1 MDEEKLT
8 SPDSN
13 EQNETQLTEKEVW
26 DILEFAQ
33 NYFDIGSFINVGA
46 NRSDLLIG
54 NANSIDAMIQT
65 STLEAEKLVEYS
77 QNLELE
83 SQIYR
88 KLISY
93 LGNLLSFDFT
103 YAASAYDG
111 KNDYTSAA
119 YKKDLR
125 AVELFFNRFDYKKE
139 FINVTRHLLR
149 NEIFY
154 CVPRFEGTKI
164 ILQELPRQFCYITGK
179 GEYSYR
185 FAFDFSYFD
194 GNKDALVGFPEYFIK
209 TYNEISNTSG
219 SRTKQRKRGE
229 RFIEL
234 PPDVAFVFKFNLET
248 LSGVPVF
255 SGLFKDLINQN
266 LMRNLQK
273 SSDMAAAQRLVV
285 GQLGRNKDTQ
295 AKIGNNFDI
304 DAKLLGQFMAF
315 MKSALSDAIKLAALP
330 LEQVQAISFPA
341 EKDLYKD
348 YLKTTLSSS
357 GVNSNL
363 IFADSDN
370 RSNSV
375 ETQLSMNVDEQLMEK
390 SIYPQAESFLELFVN
405 QFTKKYLFTFKFEGT
420 DFYTNKSQRLDAITK
435 MMNYGVLL
443 PQKIASALGMNPFD
457 FYRQIEEGYASGISD
472 KFTKLINVGSNDSD
486 SVGRP
491 QKEDSELSDSGVATR
506 DSGGNIDRGGRV

>member
-1 MDEEKLT
+1 MDNENLMSPIPDESDNSELT
-8 SPDSN
+8 Q
-13 EQNETQLTEKEVW
+13 EQVW
-26 DILEFAQ
+26 DVLSFAQ
-33 NYFDIGSFINVGA
+33 NYFNVGSFINIGA
-46 NRSDLLIG
+46 NRTDLLSNGI
-54 NANSIDAMIQT
+54 NSIDAMIQG
-65 STLEAEKLVEYS
+65 SDSESEKLIEYS
-77 QNLELE
+77 QKLELE

-103 YAASAYDG
+103 YVSNAYDG
-111 KNDYTSAA
+111 KNDYNSLA
-119 YKKDLR
+119 YKKDLKI
-125 AVELFFNRFDYKKE
+125 VENFFNRFDYKKE

-149 NEIFY
+149 NEVFY
-154 CVPRFEGTKI
+154 CVPRFEGNKI
-164 ILQELPRQFCYITGK
+164 ILQELPRQFCHITGK
-179 GEYSYR
+179 GEYCYR

-194 GNKDALVGFPEYFIK
+194 SNQDALIGFPEYFTK
-209 TYNEISNTSG
+209 TYNEIINDRDLKTK
-219 SRTKQRKRGE
+219 SRKKIE

-234 PPDVAFVFKFNLET
+234 PTEVAFVFKFNLET

-273 SSDMAAAQRLVV
+273 NSDMAAAQRLVI

-295 AKIGNNFDI
+295 AKTGNNFDT

-330 LEQVQAISFPA
+330 LEEVQAISFPA

-348 YLKTTLSSS
+348 YLKTTLSTS

-363 IFADSDN
+363 LFADSDN

-375 ETQLSMNVDEQLMEK
+375 ETQLSLNVDEQLMAK

-405 QFTKKYLFTFKFEGT
+405 QFTKKYLFTFKFEGS
-420 DFYTNKSQRLDAITK
+420 DFYTNRSQRLDAITK
-435 MMNYGVLL
+435 VMNYGILL
-443 PQKIASALGMNPFD
+443 PQKIASALSMSPFD
-457 FYRQIEEGYASGISD
+457 FYHQIEEGYASGIAE
-472 KFTKLINVGSNDSD
+472 KFTQMINVSKVGSADA
-486 SVGRP
+486 GRP
-491 QKEDSELSDSGVATR
+491 EKEDSELSDSGVSTR
-506 DSGGNIDRGGRV
+506 DSGGNIDRGGEV